1 MEIIQMKE
9 DRLRPLIDQ
18 NKSIEMK
25 DKKVLRRKE
34 EWTPVKNYS
43 PTKFKIIF

>member
-1 MEIIQMKE
+1 MKE

-25 DKKVLRRKE
+25 DKKVIKKE
-34 EWTPVKNYS
+34 RGMDTS
-43 PTKFKIIF
+43 